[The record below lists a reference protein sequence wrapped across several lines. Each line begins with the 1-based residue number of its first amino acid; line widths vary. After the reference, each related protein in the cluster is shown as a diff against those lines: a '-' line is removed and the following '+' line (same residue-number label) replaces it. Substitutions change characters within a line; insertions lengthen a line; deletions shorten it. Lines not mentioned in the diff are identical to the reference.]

1 MMNKKILLVTGS
13 SRGIGAATAIQAA
26 KKGYAVC
33 LNYINDERSA
43 FETRDKI
50 VKLGARC
57 IAVRADVS
65 NEDQVNEMFN
75 EIDMQLGAITHLVN
89 NVGILKQKMPLIE
102 MDGERFQK
110 VVLTNIMS
118 HFYCSHQAIKRM
130 SISRGGM
137 GGAIVNVSSG
147 ASRSGSPF
155 EYIDYA
161 TSKGAVDTFTT
172 GLAKE
177 VAADGVRVNC
187 VRPGGIYTDIHSD
200 GGEPS
205 RVDRICKNFPMKR
218 GGTPEEVANAILWLL
233 SDDASFVTGSF
244 TDLCGGL

>member
-1 MMNKKILLVTGS
+1 MNEKVLLITGS

-26 KKGYAVC
+26 EQGYAVC
-33 LNYINDERSA
+33 LNYVHDERAA
-43 FETRDKI
+43 FDTRDKI
-50 VKLGARC
+50 LALGARC
-57 IAVRADVS
+57 IAVQADAS
-65 NEDQVNEMFN
+65 NRDQVDAMFDA
-75 EIDMQLGAITHLVN
+75 IDHHLGPLTHLVN
-89 NVGILKQKMPLIE
+89 NVGILKQKMPLID
-102 MDGERFQK
+102 MDGERFQH
-110 VVLTNIMS
+110 VLLTNVMS

-130 SISRGGM
+130 AQSRGGR

-161 TSKGAVDTFTT
+161 ASKGAVDTFTT

-177 VAADGVRVNC
+177 VAAEGIRVNC
-187 VRPGGIYTDIHSD
+187 VRPGGIYTDIHAD
-200 GGEPS
+200 GGEPD
-205 RVDRICKNFPMKR
+205 RVARISQQFPMKR
-218 GGTPEEVANAILWLL
+218 GGTPQEVANAILWLL